1 MECLFLFCVMNNEPT
16 EKKDPGFLFS
26 LNLMVLGGTLLLFVI
41 ISLNK
46 LVIHYMSG
54 YLDQSRGILYQVNV
68 IESETFKI
76 YNESELY
83 LTWFSFS
90 LAFIGLVIVINKLVK
105 TWKQ

>member
-1 MECLFLFCVMNNEPT
+1 MQNDPL

-46 LVIHYMSG
+46 LVIHYLSG
-54 YLDQSRGILYQVNV
+54 KLDQSRGMLYEIN
-68 IESETFKI
+68 IMESETFQI

-83 LTWFSFS
+83 LTWFSFGVS
-90 LAFIGLVIVINKLVK
+90 FIGLIIVINKLVK
-105 TWKQ
+105 TWKH